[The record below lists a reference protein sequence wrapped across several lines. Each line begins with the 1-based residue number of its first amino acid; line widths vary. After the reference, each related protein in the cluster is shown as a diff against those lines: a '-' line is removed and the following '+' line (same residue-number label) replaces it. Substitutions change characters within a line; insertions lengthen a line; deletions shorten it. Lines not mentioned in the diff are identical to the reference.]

1 MMMMMRMLLLLLVG
15 LMPGAEELAT
25 RLDSNYVV
33 RWSSHSLVLCSWRW
47 RVWFGCAI
55 RDDEGGHRILLS
67 LLMRW
72 HNNFRAERA
81 TDIHKDLYRGL
92 DRTRIYS
99 TRNRWPFVC
108 VTFTS
113 TRVSLLDGSRIYS
126 LRQECRRMKK
136 DLCIKCFWEL
146 TTRHPPT
153 AQTYFYLS
161 MVEGAH
167 KKLLCNTYPQS
178 VIRVVVVVVVAA
190 CPGRVGGGG
199 CVKKSCHR
207 VAFSANSFWFI
218 TMQFFFAFTFC

>member
-1 MMMMMRMLLLLLVG
+1 MRAAIGSSCHYSCDGTTTLEPNEPQTCTKTCTEDWTGRGFIRHEIGDHLFVSPSRRPECPCWMAPGFIRFVRSVG
-15 LMPGAEELAT
+15 GWKRICA
-25 RLDSNYVV
+25 SNVFEN
-33 RWSSHSLVLCSWRW
+33 C
-47 RVWFGCAI
+47 
-55 RDDEGGHRILLS
+55 
-67 LLMRW
+67 
-72 HNNFRAERA
+72 
-81 TDIHKDLYRGL
+81 
-92 DRTRIYS
+92 
-99 TRNRWPFVC
+99 
-108 VTFTS
+108 
-113 TRVSLLDGSRIYS
+113 
-126 LRQECRRMKK
+126 
-136 DLCIKCFWEL
+136 